1 MERLQLSNLKYAEEV
16 KQLREMTL
24 EKMMGQASKINVE

>member
-1 MERLQLSNLKYAEEV
+1 MHIANLKYAEEV

-24 EKMMGQASKINVE
+24 AETAGKAQKAKEE